1 MNIYKTAIEYA
12 SIVIILRM
20 QMRLSNKMIEE
31 KYKTSFVEDI
41 FLNNVKTLEEFKTRA
56 QLYGWNFKEG
66 GFAVIVDINN
76 IKKNYMTRIDP
87 ETNDKLQNYVDCIFR
102 ISIQYMKQYFPNT
115 RYYKQSDT
123 VAFLVSDDYSPDVKE
138 KLKKVFKHIQTC
150 LAKIVPFTIT
160 MAVGEYM
167 DLIINIHKSYE
178 QAKKVVQLG
187 YQIERFDCIM
197 FYDEIGIYRLLFS
210 VAEQKESIDF
220 CNKYIEPLKV
230 YDMKNHADLLK
241 TLDAIIECGW
251 NVKEASQKLFVHYN
265 TAKYRFQKICEI
277 LNIELKEPTL
287 HTEVELAMK
296 LYQIQKNI
304 PL

>member
-1 MNIYKTAIEYA
+1 MIKLLSVTAAECPLSNA
-12 SIVIILRM
+12 PMSAQRRKMHIVIILRM

-31 KYKTSFVEDI
+31 KYKTSFIEDI

-56 QLYGWNFKEG
+56 QLFGWNFKEG
-66 GFAVIVDINN
+66 GFAVLVDINN
-76 IKKNYMTRIDP
+76 IKKNYMIRIDS
-87 ETNDKLQNYVDCIFR
+87 ETNDKLQNYADCIFR
-102 ISIQYMKQYFPNT
+102 SSIQYMQQYFPNT

-123 VAFLVSDDYSPDVKE
+123 VAFLISNNYSPEVKE

-160 MAVGEYM
+160 MAVGEYV
-167 DLIINIHKSYE
+167 DRNINIHKSYE

-187 YQIERFDCIM
+187 YQIEKFDCIM

-210 VAEQKESIDF
+210 VADQKESIEF
-220 CNKYIEPLKV
+220 CNKYIEPLEE
-230 YDMKNHADLLK
+230 YDVNNHADLLK

-265 TAKYRFQKICEI
+265 TAK
-277 LNIELKEPTL
+277 
-287 HTEVELAMK
+287 
-296 LYQIQKNI
+296 LYISMA
-304 PL
+304 